1 MELEDEAAV
10 SESSEELDEQSI
22 EERLKKLSEQ
32 TTKFVQKIKNEIGRV
47 YMIAQKKECLDE
59 ADTCAEAAIKS
70 IDAQIQ
76 ALIKLKRNN

>member
-47 YMIAQKKECLDE
+47 YMIA
-59 ADTCAEAAIKS
+59 
-70 IDAQIQ
+70 
-76 ALIKLKRNN
+76 